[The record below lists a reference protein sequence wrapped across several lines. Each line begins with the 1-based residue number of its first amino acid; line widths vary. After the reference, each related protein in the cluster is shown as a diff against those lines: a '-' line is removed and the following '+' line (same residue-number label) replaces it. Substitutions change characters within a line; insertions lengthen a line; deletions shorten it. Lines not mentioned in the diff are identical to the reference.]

1 MVGLV
6 TLVIILVDSVTSTC
20 FLSSFGDMIT
30 FSGPILAV
38 SSGAFPGQSSTT
50 RGFLSPT
57 PAWDNPRKKNR
68 EKVVKIVF
76 IVVILPGELK
86 PKALARP
93 ALACAS
99 VSL

>member
-50 RGFLSPT
+50 RGFPT
-57 PAWDNPRKKNR
+57 PAWDNPRRKNR
-68 EKVVKIVF
+68 EKVVTIVF